1 MRPPSDF
8 AFKNRVDIYPAIS
21 GQDTAGSYVPT
32 YASIPSQSQRPC
44 SVQQQDVEEIIEVQG
59 QDFGGGQ
66 QRLTR
71 VRNYKVI
78 FGFPDPRV
86 RPRDRLVWIDDS
98 GITRFL
104 IVQVT
109 EDNAGRGAV
118 FTVYATERI

>member
-1 MRPPSDF
+1 MRGPSDRSL
-8 AFKNRVDIYPAIS
+8 KNRVDIYPAIS

-32 YASIPSQSQRPC
+32 YASIPSRAQCPC
-44 SVQQQDVEEIIEVQG
+44 SVQQQDVEEEIDIGV
-59 QDFGGGQ
+59 GGQ

-78 FGFPDPRV
+78 FGSPDPRV

-109 EDNAGRGAV
+109 KDNAGRGVV